1 MSTIFISYTGRDSG
15 GEGRLWA
22 ERIHALLVELHYQDV
37 FLDRHSSDGITVGT
51 DWRQLLHQQLGRC
64 AALVAICSDA
74 YERSAWCMAE
84 LAVAIHAG
92 KLLIPINVQTP
103 VVDAAGRLQPPPLP
117 LLLQHLQAIQP
128 LEQPLTVISPNLEQG
143 APLEPRL
150 DDVAERLG
158 RALEQGLSWRARL
171 PWPPPELRNGDDPVS
186 PYPGLE
192 TFERWH
198 APVFFGQDT
207 VLEQLR
213 LRLQRLSP
221 NDSRLLLILG
231 ASGCGKSSLLRAG
244 LLPLLE
250 QQAGSRRWLLLE
262 PFKPEDDPFGG
273 LTAVLDRFGAT
284 LQPPLPPLAAPLRTA
299 QELVQHL
306 RLLRRSAGRDRASV
320 VIPIDQFEELL
331 GWSRSASTE
340 AGTAQA
346 DAFLQMLAELLA
358 MDYSQVLVV
367 ATLRSDFL
375 GTFQLHA
382 SELVRWSI
390 GPADDFTT
398 QLVPLDKGGFR
409 QVIEGPARM
418 AALPLEPGFSEQLVH
433 DIPHGDALP
442 LLAFTL
448 QELWELRPSG
458 GALSLELY
466 QQHGGIDGAVKR
478 AVDRALKGEKDLAV
492 LREAFLGHLLRLS
505 DDGQV
510 AKQTALWDELP
521 PRSRPLLERLVGGR
535 LLVSR
540 LVKSPE
546 PAAPLRTLEI
556 AHEALLRTWPTLVEW
571 IKEGT
576 EELLQRRRVKRLADD
591 LKPAAAERQ
600 RRQALAQLAALA
612 AAGGS
617 EQLAVRKEAADPLA
631 QLLAE
636 ATVPAP
642 LADREDAA
650 LVLAL
655 IGAEEPL
662 RVCLADTV
670 APVALRRRAAES
682 LGLLARRSGEQSQ
695 RERIADVLK
704 DLQLNSKALDVRI
717 EVELEYSTLDPAI
730 VQGLVEQTGRQV
742 HEGMQQMMN
751 AGQLPP
757 DLGEDQLQEIFQ
769 QNVDRIV
776 VEQLQQELWASGQ
789 AAGWKEHDEQL
800 PLLQG
805 LSRGLQLAVAP
816 DLPLLGDGPG
826 QMVPMLTLTA
836 LEEGEGLHIRTEVV
850 EVPVWRLPLPGGE
863 QLELVLVR
871 AGTYEIGSPEGE
883 DGRTGYATFRSRC
896 DPSEVDVEA
905 QRRVQLRTFAMVR
918 QPISQGQWRAVV
930 EALPAEARGTLKP
943 GPGTFRGEDQWE
955 RFGQPGGLPVDSVN
969 WNAAVEWLQAL
980 NGWLAEQWPAWAAQH
995 PGIGATPAQLAL
1007 PSESQWEAAC
1017 RGAADPPTPFHFGAT
1032 LDPSWARYDPS
1043 YTYGKG
1049 RRGEYLQRPVPIGF
1063 FGLVNTHGLAELH
1076 GQLLEWCGDQWHRDP
1091 VAGAP
1096 PEGGSM
1102 GGADPGLAGDKEQR
1116 YRLLRGGSWFLGPI
1130 NCRAASRYGN
1140 YPAYVD
1146 SVNGVRPCCL
1156 LPPGS
1161 LLGA

>member
-1 MSTIFISYTGRDSG
+1 
-15 GEGRLWA
+15 
-22 ERIHALLVELHYQDV
+22 
-37 FLDRHSSDGITVGT
+37 
-51 DWRQLLHQQLGRC
+51 
-64 AALVAICSDA
+64 
-74 YERSAWCMAE
+74 
-84 LAVAIHAG
+84 
-92 KLLIPINVQTP
+92 
-103 VVDAAGRLQPPPLP
+103 
-117 LLLQHLQAIQP
+117 
-128 LEQPLTVISPNLEQG
+128 
-143 APLEPRL
+143 
-150 DDVAERLG
+150 
-158 RALEQGLSWRARL
+158 
-171 PWPPPELRNGDDPVS
+171 
-186 PYPGLE
+186 
-192 TFERWH
+192 
-198 APVFFGQDT
+198 
-207 VLEQLR
+207 
-213 LRLQRLSP
+213 
-221 NDSRLLLILG
+221 
-231 ASGCGKSSLLRAG
+231 
-244 LLPLLE
+244 
-250 QQAGSRRWLLLE
+250 
-262 PFKPEDDPFGG
+262 
-273 LTAVLDRFGAT
+273 
-284 LQPPLPPLAAPLRTA
+284 
-299 QELVQHL
+299 
-306 RLLRRSAGRDRASV
+306 
-320 VIPIDQFEELL
+320 
-331 GWSRSASTE
+331 
-340 AGTAQA
+340 
-346 DAFLQMLAELLA
+346 MLAELLA
-358 MDYSQVLVV
+358 MDYSQVLLV

-375 GTFQLHA
+375 GTFQLHG
-382 SELVRWSI
+382 SDLVRWSI

-418 AALPLEPGFSEQLVH
+418 AALPLETGFSEQLVH

-448 QELWELRPSG
+448 QELWELRPPG
-458 GALSLELY
+458 GPLSLELY

-591 LKPAAAERQ
+591 LKPAAAAPQ
-600 RRQALAQLAALA
+600 RRQALEQLAALA

-636 ATVPAP
+636 AAAP
-642 LADREDAA
+642 LTDQKDAA

-682 LGLLARRSGEQSQ
+682 LGLLARRCGDGEQRQ
-695 RERIADVLK
+695 RIADELRG
-704 DLQLNSKALDVRI
+704 LLLNSEALAVRI
-717 EVELEYSTLDPAI
+717 DPVTDPQVIAATTRAAQQKVADQ
-730 VQGLVEQTGRQV
+730 VQQARA
-742 HEGMQQMMN
+742 
-751 AGQLPP
+751 AGQLESVS
-757 DLGEDQLQEIFQ
+757 DEQLRPMVRRAE
-769 QNVDRIV
+769 
-776 VEQLQQELWASGQ
+776 EQALQQELWASGQ
-789 AAGWKEHDEQL
+789 APGWKEHDEQL

-816 DLPLLGDGPG
+816 DLPFLGDGPG
-826 QMVPMLTLTA
+826 LVVPMLTLTA
-836 LEEGEGLHIRTEVV
+836 LEEGEGLRIRTEVV
-850 EVPVWRLPLPGGE
+850 AVPVWQLPLPGGE

-883 DGRTGYATFRSRC
+883 DGRTVYATFRSRC

-930 EALPAEARGTLKP
+930 EALPAEARGTLKL

-1017 RGAADPPTPFHFGAT
+1017 RGAADPQTPFHFGAT
-1032 LDPSWARYDPS
+1032 LDPRWARYDPS

-1116 YRLLRGGSWFLGPI
+1116 YRLLRGGSWFNEPH
-1130 NCRAASRYGN
+1130 NCRAANRNSNNPDNDGTN
-1140 YPAYVD
+1140 
-1146 SVNGVRPCCL
+1146 NGLRPCCP